1 MKIADQNPAY
11 QREVKR
17 ITKKH
22 KLDDSF
28 LKELYKSI
36 SKKPP
41 RLPDARIVRDHG
53 SYQIVKRYVINPKKR
68 RSKKSGF
75 RVWYR
80 LAGSEV
86 YLLMIEDASEKRK
99 ELSTER
105 HLKTLEERLRTLRLS
120 AE

>member
-11 QREVKR
+11 KRELKR

-22 KLDDSF
+22 KLDDRF

-36 SKKPP
+36 SKKPTQQ
-41 RLPDARIVRDHG
+41 PDARIIRDHG
-53 SYQIVKRYVINPKKR
+53 SYQIVKRYVKNPKKK

-75 RVWYR
+75 RLWYS
-80 LAGSEV
+80 LKGSDI

-99 ELSTER
+99 ELSTEIHIR
-105 HLKTLEERLRTLRLS
+105 TLEERLKII
-120 AE
+120 

>member
-1 MKIADQNPAY
+1 MKIEDQNPAY

-28 LKELYKSI
+28 LKELHKAI
-36 SKKPP
+36 SKKPTQQ
-41 RLPDARIVRDHG
+41 PDARIVRDHG

-86 YLLMIEDASEKRK
+86 YLLMIEDASEKGK

-105 HLKTLEERLRTLRLS
+105 PLKTLEERLKTAL
-120 AE
+120 

>member
-1 MKIADQNPAY
+1 MKIEDQNPAY

-28 LKELYKSI
+28 LKELHKAI
-36 SKKPP
+36 SKKPTQQ
-41 RLPDARIVRDHG
+41 PDARIVRDHG

-75 RVWYR
+75 TVWYR

-86 YLLMIEDASEKRK
+86 YLLMIEDASEKGK

-105 HLKTLEERLRTLRLS
+105 HLKILEERLRTALL
-120 AE
+120 